1 MSYYMLLLLFTGTAG
16 ISSFLYQ
23 RKRIK
28 AFRERINIAEQPVP
42 ETEDIIAG
50 ETSTE
55 KLLRRNGKGIVIA
68 SMLDKNIALKA
79 AVVIFIAIV
88 LQLLEK
94 FDILTLSATVMAC
107 VLLVSLLLV
116 ILLPGKIKKMI
127 IDSRVRRICNDL
139 PYIIDIMAICVQ
151 SGMTIEN
158 TIRYLAENTETI
170 NPDISVLLARTIMKM
185 EVSGMSEALD
195 LLYNEVP
202 SQEIRM
208 LASTLQQSI
217 KFGSSIYLLL
227 LDLSREIREM
237 QLLAIDEKI
246 SSLAA
251 KMSLPMI
258 ICIMFPILVLVAGP
272 GVIRIVALWSG
283 Q

>member
-1 MSYYMLLLLFTGTAG
+1 MGYFMLLLLLTGIVG
-16 ISSFLYQ
+16 ISHFFIQ
-23 RKRIK
+23 RKRINT
-28 AFRERINIAEQPVP
+28 FRERINIAVQAIPQTAVNVV
-42 ETEDIIAG
+42 G

-55 KLLRRNGKGIVIA
+55 KLLRRNGKGIMIA
-68 SMLDKNIALKA
+68 TMLDKNIALKA

-88 LQLLEK
+88 LQLLER
-94 FDILTLSATVMAC
+94 FNILALSATVMAC

-116 ILLPGKIKKMI
+116 ILLPGKIKKI
-127 IDSRVRRICNDL
+127 IIEARVRRICNDL
-139 PYIIDIMAICVQ
+139 PFIIDIMAICVQ

-158 TIRYLAENTETI
+158 AIRYLAENTETI

-185 EVSGMSEALD
+185 EVSGMSEALE
-195 LLYNEVP
+195 LLYHEVP

-227 LDLSREIREM
+227 LDLSKEMREI

-272 GVIRIVALWSG
+272 GMIRIVALWSG